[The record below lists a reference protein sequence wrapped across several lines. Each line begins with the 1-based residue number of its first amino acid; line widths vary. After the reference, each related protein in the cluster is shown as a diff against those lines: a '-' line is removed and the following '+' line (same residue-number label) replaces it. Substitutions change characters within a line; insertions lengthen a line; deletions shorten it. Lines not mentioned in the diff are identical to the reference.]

1 MSVSL
6 IDDILEKY
14 PNDVKVVIKNCPL
27 KIHKDAM
34 LLAQYSL
41 AANEQGKY
49 IEMYK
54 YLMSNQ
60 ALVKTDLDLVFDY
73 AKEIELDIQ
82 KLKKDAASERILNQ
96 IILESQQLIES
107 NIRSKGVPKFLIQGK
122 ELFVFNAG
130 KSIEDFSKIIEKELK
145 KTK

>member
-14 PNDVKVVIKNCPL
+14 PNDIKVVIKNCPL

-41 AANEQGKY
+41 AANKQGKY

-54 YLMSNQ
+54 YLMGNQ
-60 ALVKTDLDLVFDY
+60 TLIASDLGLVFNY
-73 AKEIELDIQ
+73 AKEIGLDIE
-82 KLKKDAASERILNQ
+82 KLKKDATSEIIFNQ
-96 IILESQQLIES
+96 IIHESQQLIES

-130 KSIEDFSKIIEKELK
+130 KNIEDFSKIIENELK
-145 KTK
+145 KAQ